1 MLVIAAF
8 FIWLI
13 TGVVCAGVA
22 GSVASAKRWNM
33 SSWALLGFFF
43 GPIAVIGAAGMPDK
57 VLRRTTRLI
66 AEERGIEVNPPK
78 S

>member
-1 MLVIAAF
+1 MLVVAAF

-22 GSVASAKRWNM
+22 GSVAEAKGWHL

-43 GPIAVIGAAGMPDK
+43 GPIAVIGIAGMPDR
-57 VLRRTTRLI
+57 VLRRTMRLI
-66 AEERGIEVNPPK
+66 AEERGIEVNPPQ